1 MKFKGVHCCGRLII
15 IFLWL
20 YSSLSVAQYK
30 NSDTSIGLKS
40 LPDVIKW
47 RLNAPASPERVA
59 IELSD
64 EWKKRTFLRIIMLF
78 GLVTRPFLIKNNDIT
93 VLTDPIFS
101 NRASPVGF
109 LGPKRLIPPAISI
122 KDLPKIDV
130 IVISHNHYDHLD
142 IKKY

>member
-1 MKFKGVHCCGRLII
+1 MKFNGVHCCGRLII

-64 EWKKRTFLRIIMLF
+64 EWKKKDFSENNYAVWIGHATIIQ
-78 GLVTRPFLIKNNDIT
+78 
-93 VLTDPIFS
+93 
-101 NRASPVGF
+101 
-109 LGPKRLIPPAISI
+109 
-122 KDLPKIDV
+122 
-130 IVISHNHYDHLD
+130 
-142 IKKY
+142 